1 MLFHV
6 KNQEK
11 LKKLLFFQLIPFPAP
26 PHCTKALQICLE
38 NGFSYSIP
46 STFHVSRSRDI
57 RPNPFWVYEDLN
69 FEKSS
74 ETPQF

>member
-1 MLFHV
+1 MLFLL

-11 LKKLLFFQLIPFPAP
+11 LKKLIFFHFIPFSVP
-26 PHCTKALQICLE
+26 PYCTKVLLISLE
-38 NGFSYSIP
+38 NGFSHSIP
-46 STFHVSRSRDI
+46 SMCHVSRNRDI
-57 RPNPFWVYEDLN
+57 RPSPFWSYEDLN